1 MENKKVLATVNGV
14 DITEDVLERTIQEI
28 PQERRDYFM
37 SDFGRKQLL
46 EQMIN
51 VELINAYSQE
61 IGIESDEFY
70 RTRME
75 QMEKDVRFNA
85 TMNRIMSDVAVSDD
99 DIRERYD
106 SQPENF
112 GTAESI
118 GARHILVDSEDQA
131 KEIRS
136 KLDSEELSFADAATQ
151 YSSCPSKEQ
160 GGDLGSFGR
169 GMMVPEFEEAAFAS
183 PLDEVT
189 EPVKTQFGY
198 HLIQVYEKTEP
209 ALQPLEEVS
218 ESIRQGLIG
227 EKQQEKYVEVI
238 SDLRTRFSVETN
250 GLD

>member
-14 DITEDVLERTIQEI
+14 DITEDVMERTIQEI

-85 TMNRIMSDVAVSDD
+85 TMNRIMSDVTVSDD

>member
-85 TMNRIMSDVAVSDD
+85 TMNRIMSDVTVSDD

>member
-1 MENKKVLATVNGV
+1 MEDKKVLATVNGV
-14 DITEDVLERTIQEI
+14 DITEDVLERTIREI

-61 IGIESDEFY
+61 IGIENDDFY

-75 QMEKDVRFNA
+75 QMEKDIRFNA
-85 TMNRIMSDVAVSDD
+85 TMNRIMAGVTVSPEE
-99 DIRERYD
+99 IRARYE
-106 SQPENF
+106 SQPESF
-112 GTAESI
+112 GTPESI
-118 GARHILVDSEDQA
+118 GARHILVESEEEA
-131 KEIRS
+131 RTIKAR
-136 KLDSEELSFADAATQ
+136 LDADELSFADAAAQ
-151 YSSCPSKEQ
+151 FSSCPSKEQ

-183 PLDEVT
+183 PLDAVT

-198 HLIQVYEKTEP
+198 HLIQVYEKTES
-209 ALQPLEEVS
+209 ARQPLEEVE
-218 ESIRQGLIG
+218 ESIRQNLMG

-238 SDLRTRFSVETN
+238 GDLRGRFPVETK
-250 GLD
+250 